1 MCTGMC
7 AMLHSQVARDRFTRE
22 PFPQALRGLMD
33 ERRLSYRQLAYK
45 TKLSAGY
52 LNHLTKGTRPVP
64 SDEVIAVIAEA
75 LCVTPEYFLEYR
87 LRQVARA
94 VAADPELA
102 DTLHGVLVRH
112 TPLDDDVVRVLR
124 RTGNGGGQAQPVGM
138 AGRASLTTLVAT
150 AGRGGARPS

>member
-1 MCTGMC
+1 
-7 AMLHSQVARDRFTRE
+7 MLHSQVARDRVTRQ
-22 PFPQALRGLMD
+22 PFPQALKGLMD
-33 ERRLSYRQLAYK
+33 ERHLSYRQLAYK

-64 SDEVIAVIAEA
+64 SDDVIAVIAEA

-102 DTLHGVLVRH
+102 DTLHGVLVRRQ
-112 TPLDDDVVRVLR
+112 PLDEEVVRVLR
-124 RTGNGGGQAQPVGM
+124 RGGNGATARPAVGM
-138 AGRASLTTLVAT
+138 TGRSSLSTLVAA
-150 AGRGGARPS
+150 AGREANAAG